1 MMRSAAIA
9 LVMVGALA
17 GVAGLRWMA
26 HEARP
31 RSNAPAKTSEP
42 LSSALPETATAMPA
56 AQAVAATAAS
66 PLPMAEAPAPRTDME
81 GDVRHIDDLVAAG
94 RVGEAHAEA
103 TDFVQQHPTG
113 PLAVHVMA
121 LMGVHPRP
129 AGAVPPTPRND
140 DFGR

>member
-1 MMRSAAIA
+1 MRSATIA

-17 GVAGLRWMA
+17 GLAGLRWTA

-31 RSNAPAKTSEP
+31 RSTAPAEASAP
-42 LSSALPETATAMPA
+42 LSSALQEISVPTG
-56 AQAVAATAAS
+56 QAVAAAAAS
-66 PLPMAEAPAPRTDME
+66 PPPMPAAPAPRTDME

-94 RVGEAHAEA
+94 RIGEAHAEA
-103 TDFVQQHPTG
+103 ADFVQQHPTG
-113 PLAVHVMA
+113 PLAAHVMN

-140 DFGR
+140 DLGR